1 MATIRDLAKRAGV
14 SPATVSRILNYDST
28 LSVSDETRKRVFQA
42 AEDLNYTKH
51 LSKKYQRFS
60 GKTAAIVLWCDPE
73 EELND
78 LYYYS
83 IRLGITERL
92 TELGLKHEL
101 LYAGANWEEL
111 DKYAGVIVIGSDQ
124 YSAGQMSIL
133 RQLPGPVVFVDSN
146 HLEDGFPSVYS
157 DFRSA
162 VEEIVDHFVQTGR
175 TKIGMLAGD
184 LSDHYDRDNLTDF
197 RFQNFKRYAQA
208 KDLYQP
214 DWIIVG
220 AFTSETGY
228 EAIKLAWPKLAE
240 KPNCLLVAN
249 DAMAIG
255 ALKAFRELHVRVPE
269 DLSMISFNDT
279 TVAQFA
285 NPALSSVKVETNE
298 MGKRAAEVLLNRLE
312 QPDRLPYA
320 LQLLTKL
327 ILRQSS
333 IN

>member
-51 LSKKYQRFS
+51 LSKKFQRYT

-73 EELND
+73 EEIND

-101 LYAGANWEEL
+101 LYAGASWEKL

-124 YSAGQMSIL
+124 YSADQLAFL
-133 RQLPGPVVFVDSN
+133 RQLPEAVVFVDGN
-146 HLEDGFPSVYS
+146 HLRDGFPSVYS

-162 VEEIVDHFVQTGR
+162 VEEIVDHFVKTGR

-184 LSDHYDRDNLTDF
+184 LSDQFDKDNLTDF
-197 RFQNFKRYAQA
+197 RFQDFKRYAQA
-208 KDLYQP
+208 KGLYQP
-214 DWIIVG
+214 DWIFVG

-228 EAIKLAWPKLAE
+228 EAVKQAWPSLTE
-240 KPNCLLVAN
+240 KPDSLLVAN

>member
-51 LSKKYQRFS
+51 LSKKFQRYT
-60 GKTAAIVLWCDPE
+60 GKTAAIVLWCEPE
-73 EELND
+73 EEIND

-101 LYAGANWEEL
+101 LYAGASWEKL

-124 YSAGQMSIL
+124 YSADQLAFL
-133 RQLPGPVVFVDSN
+133 RQLPEAVVFVDGN
-146 HLEDGFPSVYS
+146 HLRDGFPSVYS

-162 VEEIVDHFVQTGR
+162 VEEIVDHFVKTGR

-184 LSDHYDRDNLTDF
+184 LSDQFDKENLTDF
-197 RFQNFKRYAQA
+197 RFQDFKRYVQA
-208 KDLYQP
+208 KGLYQP
-214 DWIIVG
+214 DWIFVG

-228 EAIKLAWPKLAE
+228 EAVKQAWPGLTE
-240 KPNCLLVAN
+240 KPDSLLVAN

>member
-51 LSKKYQRFS
+51 LSKKFQRYT

-73 EELND
+73 EEIND

-101 LYAGANWEEL
+101 LYAGASWEKL

-124 YSAGQMSIL
+124 YSADQLAFL
-133 RQLPGPVVFVDSN
+133 RQLPEAVVFVDGN
-146 HLEDGFPSVYS
+146 HLRDGFPSVYS

-162 VEEIVDHFVQTGR
+162 VEEIVDHFVKTGR

-184 LSDHYDRDNLTDF
+184 LSDQFDKENLTDF
-197 RFQNFKRYAQA
+197 RFQDFKRYVQA
-208 KDLYQP
+208 KGLYQP
-214 DWIIVG
+214 DWIFVG

-228 EAIKLAWPKLAE
+228 EAVKQAW
-240 KPNCLLVAN
+240 LVAN